1 MEGAGFCLL
10 GASPSTS
17 QEFVHSLLL
26 GETASRL
33 SSYSLYVQVVL
44 ISILIDIWYIQN
56 FVFSFEK
63 VRVVKITPQIS
74 IIGCKNPPSKIYNS
88 SFPLPFNTIWKVL
101 GGAFLAKKK
110 EKKKILN
117 KTIEKKVCQNMLFS
131 FFSDN
136 LCFVETFELI
146 CIENQL
152 VNFRKVMLLAKWYF

>member
-74 IIGCKNPPSKIYNS
+74 IIWCKNPSSKIYNS

-101 GGAFLAKKK
+101 RGAFHAKKN
-110 EKKKILN
+110 KKSWTKQLKKRSARICFSVFSVTTCVLWKPLSWFVLRISWLIL
-117 KTIEKKVCQNMLFS
+117 E
-131 FFSDN
+131 
-136 LCFVETFELI
+136 
-146 CIENQL
+146 
-152 VNFRKVMLLAKWYF
+152 R